1 MARLTGDTISF
12 HFWEGHCTILHL
24 SLPFCGFVEHVDSFL
39 LPKATLL
46 LPVITIIAVSS
57 LAFFA
62 LVMFLQSL
70 ILSVSISHNKHS
82 YSCPSSLS
90 LGGPEDSLKL
100 PLPP

>member
-1 MARLTGDTISF
+1 
-12 HFWEGHCTILHL
+12 
-24 SLPFCGFVEHVDSFL
+24 
-39 LPKATLL
+39 
-46 LPVITIIAVSS
+46 
-57 LAFFA
+57 
-62 LVMFLQSL
+62 MFLQSL